1 MRLGIAFASTDIIN
15 LFNKVK
21 YPYNINLLT
30 QRQALQVLADKDH
43 IRQVA
48 AQIVE
53 IRNNLAPKLE
63 NLPLVEKVYPS
74 DANFLLV
81 KIKNADATGVYRYLC
96 SRGVVVRNRS
106 RVKLCDNCL
115 RVTVGNETEN
125 KLLLN
130 CLNEYNVD

>member
-1 MRLGIAFASTDIIN
+1 M
-15 LFNKVK
+15 
-21 YPYNINLLT
+21 
-30 QRQALQVLADKDH
+30 LADKDH

-53 IRNNLAPKLE
+53 IRNNLASELE
-63 NLPLVEKVYPS
+63 SLPLVEKVYPS

-130 CLNEYNVD
+130 CLNEYNAD